1 MPGLEDALREIK
13 RLKREN
19 TELRKRLGL
28 EDVSLPLPAV
38 LNGVSA

>member
-19 TELRKRLGL
+19 TELRKCLGL

-38 LNGVSA
+38 QNGGSA